1 MNDMPLL
8 NYTTQIAAQKTV
20 SEITALLVRAKAST
34 ILTEY
39 SPEGLPSALSF
50 RILTEFGVMTFRLPS
65 NADQVYK
72 ILQRQHLRVPRSLR
86 TLEQANRVSW
96 RIVKDWTE
104 AQLAMIECG
113 LVDVAQVFL
122 PYAQDS
128 AGNTV
133 YDNLKMRRFGEYL
146 LEDKTK

>member
-1 MNDMPLL
+1 M
-8 NYTTQIAAQKTV
+8 
-20 SEITALLVRAKAST
+20 

-72 ILQRQHLRVPRSLR
+72 ILQRQYLRVPRSLR
-86 TLEQANRVSW
+86 TLGQANRVAW

-128 AGNTV
+128 TGTTI
-133 YDNLKMRRFGEYL
+133 YENLKMKRFTGYL
-146 LEDKTK
+146 LEAGPETERL